1 MLQAKNRAAMLL
13 IRGNVILACVFA
25 ILFLLA
31 IFNWLAP
38 APDSSIALR
47 PLVAYSV
54 PLFAVISVLLFVT
67 ANQMKFHSRY
77 RWYSQ
82 VLALVAFGSFYAY
95 RHYLLQ

>member
-1 MLQAKNRAAMLL
+1 MLEAKNRVAMLL
-13 IRGNVILACVFA
+13 FKANVILAYIFA

-38 APDSSIALR
+38 APDSGITLR

-54 PLFAVISVLLFVT
+54 PLFAVISVLLFIT
-67 ANQMKFHSRY
+67 ANQMKIHGPY

-82 VLALVAFGSFYAY
+82 AIALVAFVSFYAY